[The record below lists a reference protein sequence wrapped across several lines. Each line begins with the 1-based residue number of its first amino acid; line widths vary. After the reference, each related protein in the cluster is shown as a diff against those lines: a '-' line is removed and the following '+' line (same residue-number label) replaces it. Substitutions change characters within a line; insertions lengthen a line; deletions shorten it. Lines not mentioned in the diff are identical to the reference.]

1 MVTVSDHN
9 TRINRLDTA
18 VRRFDNTCSR
28 CGQQNHYGTNRECP
42 ARGRKCEKCHRFG
55 HYAKVCRSGTTF
67 KRRFEGPPPNHPEK
81 RRKFSNVRAIVA
93 EETLE
98 DEEPESFIF
107 NIGDGDE
114 YLWTKVGGVLIQV
127 LIDSGS
133 SKNIIDDTTW
143 QYMQKHGVKS
153 SVPSNIPTTVLRGYG
168 PNAKP
173 LEIVHIF
180 EASIEVEAMDNK
192 LGTTAMF
199 YVIKGGQ
206 QSLLGKET
214 AKCLGV
220 LKIGLPNPINALTS
234 VEKRS
239 FPKMKNVQVRIPV
252 NKNVTPIA
260 QRVRRPPI
268 ALLNRI
274 EEKLDQLLAMDIIEP
289 VSGPAEWVSPLVTIV
304 KDNGDLRL
312 CVDMRRPN
320 QAIQREH
327 HMMPTFEDFLPRF
340 KSARFFSRLDIKD
353 AFHQVN

>member
-1 MVTVSDHN
+1 M
-9 TRINRLDTA
+9 
-18 VRRFDNTCSR
+18 
-28 CGQQNHYGTNRECP
+28 
-42 ARGRKCEKCHRFG
+42 
-55 HYAKVCRSGTTF
+55 CRTELNF
-67 KRRFEGPPPNHPEK
+67 KRKYEGPPPNYAEK
-81 RRKFSNVRAIVA
+81 RMKFGNVRAVVA
-93 EETLE
+93 EENTVDE
-98 DEEPESFIF
+98 QEEPESFIF

-114 YLWTKVGGVLIQV
+114 YLWARVGGVLVQV

-143 QYMQKHGVKS
+143 QYMKQHNVKS
-153 SVPSNIPTTVLRGYG
+153 CVPAYVPKTVLRGYG
-168 PNAKP
+168 PNAQP
-173 LEIVHIF
+173 LEIMHIF
-180 EASIEVEAMDNK
+180 EAIISIDSLDSKHE
-192 LGTTAMF
+192 TTAVF

-206 QSLLGKET
+206 QPLLGKET

-220 LKIGLPNPINALTS
+220 LRIGLPDPGNSINA
-234 VEKRS
+234 VMPREKRP
-239 FPKMKNVQVRIPV
+239 FPKMKNVKVRIPINRNIV
-252 NKNVTPIA
+252 PVT

-268 ALLNRI
+268 ALLNKI

-289 VSGPAEWVSPLVTIV
+289 VSGPAQWVSPLVIIV

-353 AFHQVN
+353 AFHQVNLAWNFK